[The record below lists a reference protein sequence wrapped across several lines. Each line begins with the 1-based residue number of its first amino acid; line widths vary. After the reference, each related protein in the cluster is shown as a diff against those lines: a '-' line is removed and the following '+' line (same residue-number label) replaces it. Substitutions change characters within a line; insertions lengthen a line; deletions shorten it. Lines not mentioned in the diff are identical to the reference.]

1 MPIREGGAGVGE
13 VGGGMDRGGESGDNA
28 RPMTQTHTS
37 PPRPALEVVGLIPAA
52 GQAKRLQPFPCSKEV
67 YPVGFALDEKTGLPR
82 PKVAA
87 HYLLEK
93 FRVAGI
99 TKAFFVIKDGKWDI
113 PNYFR
118 EGNLVGLSL
127 AYLVIGGSLGPPDT
141 IDRAYPFIEQQR
153 VAFGFPDILFGP
165 DDAYRQLIAA
175 QERTGADVVLG
186 LHRVYDHRVW
196 DMVECEADG
205 LVRNIV
211 MKPAATTLTYG
222 WCCAVW
228 TPTFSQFLHHF
239 LRAEET
245 HRNLAQLANPA
256 HDLGGDLAVG
266 VVLQAALKAGLV
278 LQSVIFP
285 HDTYIDIGTPGDLAK
300 AVREFSL
307 K

>member
-1 MPIREGGAGVGE
+1 MSLSSGHPERAGEGL
-13 VGGGMDRGGESGDNA
+13 
-28 RPMTQTHTS
+28 P
-37 PPRPALEVVGLIPAA
+37 EVVGLIPAA
-52 GQAKRLQPFPCSKEV
+52 GMAKRLQPFPCSKEV
-67 YPVGFALDEKTGLPR
+67 YPVGFMRDPQTGMPR

-87 HYLLEK
+87 HFLLEK
-93 FRVAGI
+93 FKAAGI
-99 TKAFFVIKDGKWDI
+99 TKAFLVIKEGKWDI

-118 EGNLVGLSL
+118 EGDLVGLSL
-127 AYLVIGGSLGPPDT
+127 AYMVIAGSLGPPDT
-141 IDRAYPFIEQQR
+141 IDRAYPFLEQNR

-196 DMVECEADG
+196 DMVECDPDG

-211 MKPAATTLTYG
+211 MKPVTTTLTHG

-228 TPTFSQFLHHF
+228 TPAFSDFLHRF

-245 HRNLAQLANPA
+245 HRNLAQLANTA

-266 VVLQAALKAGLV
+266 VVLQAALKAGLL

-285 HDTYIDIGTPGDLAK
+285 HDTYIDIGTPEDLAK
-300 AVREFSL
+300 AVRECGLS
-307 K
+307 

>member
-1 MPIREGGAGVGE
+1 MTFAI
-13 VGGGMDRGGESGDNA
+13 N
-28 RPMTQTHTS
+28 RPELSTS
-37 PPRPALEVVGLIPAA
+37 AAQEVVGLVPAA
-52 GQAKRLQPFPCSKEV
+52 GLAKRLQPFPCSKEV
-67 YPVGFALDEKTGLPR
+67 YPVGFVLDPQTGRPR

-87 HYLLEK
+87 QYLLEK
-93 FRVAGI
+93 FRAAGI
-99 TKAFFVIKDGKWDI
+99 TKAYLVIRDGKWDI

-118 EGNLVGLSL
+118 EGGVVGLSL
-127 AYLVIGGSLGPPDT
+127 AYIVIAGSLGPPDT
-141 IDRAYPFIEQQR
+141 IDRAFPFLEQKR

-196 DMVECEADG
+196 DMVDCDADG

-211 MKPAATTLTYG
+211 MKPATTTLTYG

-228 TPTFSQFLHHF
+228 TPAFSEFLHRF

-245 HRNLAQLANPA
+245 HRNLAQLANIA

-266 VVLQAALKAGLV
+266 VVLQAALKAGLL

-285 HDTYIDIGTPGDLAK
+285 HDTYIDIGTPEDLVK
-300 AVREFSL
+300 AVREFGSR
-307 K
+307 

>member
-1 MPIREGGAGVGE
+1 MTPAIKGP
-13 VGGGMDRGGESGDNA
+13 ESSA
-28 RPMTQTHTS
+28 SAAQ
-37 PPRPALEVVGLIPAA
+37 EVVGLVPAA
-52 GQAKRLQPFPCSKEV
+52 GLAKRLQPFPCSKEV
-67 YPVGFALDEKTGLPR
+67 YPVGFVSDRQTGRPR

-93 FRVAGI
+93 FRAAGI
-99 TKAFFVIKDGKWDI
+99 TKAYLVIRDGKWDI

-118 EGNLVGLSL
+118 EGGVVGLSL
-127 AYLVIGGSLGPPDT
+127 AYIVIAGSLGPPDT
-141 IDRAYPFIEQQR
+141 IDRAYPFLEQKR

-196 DMVECEADG
+196 DMVDCDADG

-211 MKPAATTLTYG
+211 MKPVTTTLTYG

-228 TPTFSQFLHHF
+228 TPAFSEFLHRF

-245 HRNLAQLANPA
+245 HRNLAQLANTS

-266 VVLQAALKAGLV
+266 VVLQAALKAGLL

-285 HDTYIDIGTPGDLAK
+285 HDTYIDIGTPEDLAK
-300 AVREFSL
+300 AVRQFNPPER
-307 K
+307 

>member
-1 MPIREGGAGVGE
+1 MTPSISRP
-13 VGGGMDRGGESGDNA
+13 ESSSSA
-28 RPMTQTHTS
+28 AQ
-37 PPRPALEVVGLIPAA
+37 EVVGLVPAA
-52 GQAKRLQPFPCSKEV
+52 GLAKRLQPFPCSKEV
-67 YPVGFALDEKTGLPR
+67 YPVGFVLDRQTGRPR

-93 FRVAGI
+93 FRAAGI
-99 TKAFFVIKDGKWDI
+99 TKAYLVIRDGKWDI

-118 EGNLVGLSL
+118 EGGVVGLSL
-127 AYLVIGGSLGPPDT
+127 AYIVIAGSLGPPDT
-141 IDRAYPFIEQQR
+141 IDRAYPFLEQKR

-196 DMVECEADG
+196 DMVECDADG
-205 LVRNIV
+205 LVRSIV
-211 MKPAATTLTYG
+211 MKPVTTTLTYG

-228 TPTFSQFLHHF
+228 TPAFSEFLHRF
-239 LRAEET
+239 LGAEET
-245 HRNLAQLANPA
+245 HRNLAQLANTA

-266 VVLQAALKAGLV
+266 VVLQAALKAGLL

-285 HDTYIDIGTPGDLAK
+285 HDTYIDIGTPEDLAK
-300 AVREFSL
+300 AVRQFNPPER
-307 K
+307 

>member
-1 MPIREGGAGVGE
+1 MTPSISRP
-13 VGGGMDRGGESGDNA
+13 ESSSSA
-28 RPMTQTHTS
+28 AQ
-37 PPRPALEVVGLIPAA
+37 EVVGLVPAA
-52 GQAKRLQPFPCSKEV
+52 GLAKRLQPFPCSKEV
-67 YPVGFALDEKTGLPR
+67 YPVGFVSDRQTGRPR

-93 FRVAGI
+93 FRAAGI
-99 TKAFFVIKDGKWDI
+99 TKAYLVIRDGKWDI

-118 EGNLVGLSL
+118 EGGVVGLSL
-127 AYLVIGGSLGPPDT
+127 AYIVIAGSLGPPDT
-141 IDRAYPFIEQQR
+141 IDRAYPFLEQKR

-196 DMVECEADG
+196 DMVDCDADG

-211 MKPAATTLTYG
+211 MKPVTTTLTYG

-228 TPTFSQFLHHF
+228 TPAFSEFLHRF

-245 HRNLAQLANPA
+245 HRNLAQLANIA

-266 VVLQAALKAGLV
+266 VVLQAALKAGLL

-285 HDTYIDIGTPGDLAK
+285 HDTYIDIGTPEDLVK
-300 AVREFSL
+300 AVREFNPHER
-307 K
+307 

>member
-1 MPIREGGAGVGE
+1 MTFAI
-13 VGGGMDRGGESGDNA
+13 N
-28 RPMTQTHTS
+28 RPELSTS
-37 PPRPALEVVGLIPAA
+37 AAQEVVGLVPAA
-52 GQAKRLQPFPCSKEV
+52 GLAKRLQPFPCSKEV
-67 YPVGFALDEKTGLPR
+67 YPVGFVLDPQTGRPR

-87 HYLLEK
+87 QYLLEK
-93 FRVAGI
+93 FRAAGI
-99 TKAFFVIKDGKWDI
+99 TKAYLVIRDGKWDI

-118 EGNLVGLSL
+118 EGGVVGLSL
-127 AYLVIGGSLGPPDT
+127 AYIVIAGSLGPPDT
-141 IDRAYPFIEQQR
+141 IDRAFPFLEQKR

-196 DMVECEADG
+196 DMVDCDADG

-211 MKPAATTLTYG
+211 MKPATTTLTYG
-222 WCCAVW
+222 WCCALW
-228 TPTFSQFLHHF
+228 TPAFSEFLHRF

-245 HRNLAQLANPA
+245 HRNLAQLANTA

-266 VVLQAALKAGLV
+266 VVLQAALKAGLL

-285 HDTYIDIGTPGDLAK
+285 HDTYIDIGTPEDLAK
-300 AVREFSL
+300 AVRQFNPPER
-307 K
+307 

>member
-1 MPIREGGAGVGE
+1 MTFAI
-13 VGGGMDRGGESGDNA
+13 N
-28 RPMTQTHTS
+28 RPELSTS
-37 PPRPALEVVGLIPAA
+37 AAQEVVGLVPAA
-52 GQAKRLQPFPCSKEV
+52 GLAKRLQPFPCSKEV
-67 YPVGFALDEKTGLPR
+67 YPVGFVLDPQTGRPR

-87 HYLLEK
+87 QYLLEK
-93 FRVAGI
+93 FRAAGI
-99 TKAFFVIKDGKWDI
+99 TKAYLVIRDGKWDI

-118 EGNLVGLSL
+118 EGGVVGLSL
-127 AYLVIGGSLGPPDT
+127 AYIVIAGSLGPPDT
-141 IDRAYPFIEQQR
+141 IDRAFPFLEQKR

-196 DMVECEADG
+196 DMVDCDADG
-205 LVRNIV
+205 RVRNIV
-211 MKPAATTLTYG
+211 MKPATTTLTYG

-228 TPTFSQFLHHF
+228 TPAFSEFLHRF

-245 HRNLAQLANPA
+245 HRNLAQLANIA

-266 VVLQAALKAGLV
+266 VVLQAALKAGLL

-285 HDTYIDIGTPGDLAK
+285 HDTYIDIGTPEDLVK
-300 AVREFSL
+300 AVREFNPHER
-307 K
+307 

>member
-1 MPIREGGAGVGE
+1 M
-13 VGGGMDRGGESGDNA
+13 
-28 RPMTQTHTS
+28 TS
-37 PPRPALEVVGLIPAA
+37 PISRSESASSVGQEVVGLVPAA
-52 GQAKRLQPFPCSKEV
+52 GVAKRLQPFPCSKEV
-67 YPVGFALDEKTGLPR
+67 YPVGFTRDPATGMPR

-87 HYLLEK
+87 YYLLEK
-93 FRVAGI
+93 FRAAGI
-99 TKAFFVIKDGKWDI
+99 TKAFLVIKEGKWDI

-118 EGNLVGLSL
+118 EGGLVGLSL
-127 AYLVIGGSLGPPDT
+127 AYMVIAGSLGPPDT
-141 IDRAYPFIEQQR
+141 IDRAYPFLEQNR

-196 DMVECEADG
+196 DMVECDSDG

-211 MKPAATTLTYG
+211 MKPVTTTLTHG

-228 TPTFSQFLHHF
+228 TPAFSDFLHRF

-245 HRNLAQLANPA
+245 HRNLAQLANTA

-266 VVLQAALKAGLV
+266 VVLQAALKAGLL

-285 HDTYIDIGTPGDLAK
+285 HDTYIDIGTPEDLAK
-300 AVREFSL
+300 AVRQFNPPER
-307 K
+307 

>member
-1 MPIREGGAGVGE
+1 MTFAI
-13 VGGGMDRGGESGDNA
+13 N
-28 RPMTQTHTS
+28 RPELSTS
-37 PPRPALEVVGLIPAA
+37 AAQEVVGLVPAA
-52 GQAKRLQPFPCSKEV
+52 GLAKRLQPFPCSKEV
-67 YPVGFALDEKTGLPR
+67 YPVGFVLDPQTGRPR

-87 HYLLEK
+87 QYLLEK
-93 FRVAGI
+93 FRAAGI
-99 TKAFFVIKDGKWDI
+99 TKAYLVIRDGKWDI

-118 EGNLVGLSL
+118 EGGVVGLSL
-127 AYLVIGGSLGPPDT
+127 AYIVIAGSLGPPDT
-141 IDRAYPFIEQQR
+141 IDRAFPFLEQKR

-196 DMVECEADG
+196 DMVDCDADG
-205 LVRNIV
+205 RVRNIV
-211 MKPAATTLTYG
+211 MKPATTTLTYG

-228 TPTFSQFLHHF
+228 TPAFSEFLHRF

-245 HRNLAQLANPA
+245 HRNLAQLANIA

-266 VVLQAALKAGLV
+266 VVLQAALKAGLL

-285 HDTYIDIGTPGDLAK
+285 HDTYIDIGTPEDLVK
-300 AVREFSL
+300 AVREFGSR
-307 K
+307 

>member
-1 MPIREGGAGVGE
+1 MSLSSGHPERAGEGL
-13 VGGGMDRGGESGDNA
+13 
-28 RPMTQTHTS
+28 P
-37 PPRPALEVVGLIPAA
+37 EVVGLIPAA
-52 GQAKRLQPFPCSKEV
+52 GMAKRLQPFPCSKEV
-67 YPVGFALDEKTGLPR
+67 YPVGFMRDPQTGMAR

-87 HYLLEK
+87 HFLLEK
-93 FRVAGI
+93 FKAAGI
-99 TKAFFVIKDGKWDI
+99 TKAFLVIKEGKWDI

-118 EGNLVGLSL
+118 EGDLVGLSL
-127 AYLVIGGSLGPPDT
+127 AYMVIAGSLGPPDT
-141 IDRAYPFIEQQR
+141 IDRAYPFLEQNR

-196 DMVECEADG
+196 DMVECDPDG

-211 MKPAATTLTYG
+211 MKPVTTTLTHG

-228 TPTFSQFLHHF
+228 TPAFSDFLHRF

-245 HRNLAQLANPA
+245 HRNLAQLANTA

-266 VVLQAALKAGLV
+266 VVLQAALKAGLL

-285 HDTYIDIGTPGDLAK
+285 HDTYIDIGTPEDLAK
-300 AVREFSL
+300 AVRECGLS
-307 K
+307 

>member
-1 MPIREGGAGVGE
+1 MTPSISRP
-13 VGGGMDRGGESGDNA
+13 ESSLSA
-28 RPMTQTHTS
+28 AQ
-37 PPRPALEVVGLIPAA
+37 EVVGLVPAA
-52 GQAKRLQPFPCSKEV
+52 GLAKRLQPFPCSKEV
-67 YPVGFALDEKTGLPR
+67 YPVGFVSDRQTGRPR

-93 FRVAGI
+93 FRAAGI
-99 TKAFFVIKDGKWDI
+99 TKAYLVIRDGKWDI

-118 EGNLVGLSL
+118 EGGVVGLSL
-127 AYLVIGGSLGPPDT
+127 AYIVIAGSLGPPDT
-141 IDRAYPFIEQQR
+141 IDRAYPFLEQKR

-165 DDAYRQLIAA
+165 DDAYRQLIAE

-196 DMVECEADG
+196 DMVDCDADG
-205 LVRNIV
+205 LVRSIV
-211 MKPAATTLTYG
+211 MKPVTTTLTHG

-228 TPTFSQFLHHF
+228 TPAFSDFLHRF

-245 HRNLAQLANPA
+245 HRNLAQLANST

-266 VVLQAALKAGLV
+266 VVLQAALKAGLL

-285 HDTYIDIGTPGDLAK
+285 HDTYIDIGTPEDLAK
-300 AVREFSL
+300 AVRQFNPPER
-307 K
+307 